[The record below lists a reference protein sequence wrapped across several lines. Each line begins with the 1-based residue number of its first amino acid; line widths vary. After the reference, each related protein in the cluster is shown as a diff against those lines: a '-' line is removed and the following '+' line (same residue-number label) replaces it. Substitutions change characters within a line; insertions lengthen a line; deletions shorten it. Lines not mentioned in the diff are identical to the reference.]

1 MIARVNATAFPSWRI
16 ATGQDLAE
24 STLIAVQCTITVPS
38 LPCAM
43 RCDDATVQRRRG
55 ADATVLRRRCDAL
68 MQLYCAAMSAIITA
82 GITVTATAASQALPP
97 NPMQRGAVISVLNLI
112 SCRDDQIPLQPN
124 TSNNTSRN
132 LTCHSNPEYQ
142 YTNTPS
148 KPTVRLT
155 NHTPHHPSTLPFTSQ
170 RSLHPR
176 SPRPMALVRPG
187 VSYNG
192 DADGRD
198 NNDMRCGAM
207 RDETRR

>member
-97 NPMQRGAVISVLNLI
+97 NPMQRGAVISVPNLI

-124 TSNNTSRN
+124 ISNNTSQN
-132 LTCHSNPEYQ
+132 PTCHSNPEYQ
-142 YTNTPS
+142 YQHAVETDSPAHQPHAPSPLHSTLHVPTQPTPS
-148 KPTVRLT
+148 FAQTHGSGLAGG
-155 NHTPHHPSTLPFTSQ
+155 LI
-170 RSLHPR
+170 
-176 SPRPMALVRPG
+176 
-187 VSYNG
+187 
-192 DADGRD
+192 
-198 NNDMRCGAM
+198 
-207 RDETRR
+207 